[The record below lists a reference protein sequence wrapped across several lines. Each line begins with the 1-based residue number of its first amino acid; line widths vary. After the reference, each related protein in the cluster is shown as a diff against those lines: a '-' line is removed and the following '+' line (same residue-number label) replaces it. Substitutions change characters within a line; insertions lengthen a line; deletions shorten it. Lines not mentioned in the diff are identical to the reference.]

1 MSVLTGP
8 EIRRQM
14 EFGNL
19 TVEGGPELVVGPN
32 GVDLH
37 LADELYVYDIARDVP
52 IDSKNVPPLYRV
64 VRAPGEGWI
73 LEPGR
78 LYLGRTAEYTRTF
91 GFVPDCNGRSSTG
104 RLGLSVHATA
114 GWGDDGFCGHWT
126 LEISCVQPVIIQ
138 PLMRIAQIRYNT
150 ITGAR
155 QPYRGRYQDSEG
167 VVGSRIHHE

>member
-14 EFGNL
+14 ELGL
-19 TVEGGPELVVGPN
+19 IAVEEGPELVVGPN
-32 GVDLH
+32 GVDMH
-37 LADELYVYDIARDVP
+37 LADELFVYNVSSGVP
-52 IDSKNVPPLYRV
+52 LDAKNVPELYRV
-64 VRAPGEGWI
+64 YRQPGEGWLLI
-73 LEPGR
+73 PGQ
-78 LYLGRTAEYTRTF
+78 LYLGRTAEYTRTH

-114 GWGDDGFCGHWT
+114 GWGDDGFCGYWT
-126 LEISCVQPVIIQ
+126 LEISCIQPVIIH

-150 ITGAR
+150 IEGER
-155 QPYRGRYQDSEG
+155 QPYEGRYQLSRG